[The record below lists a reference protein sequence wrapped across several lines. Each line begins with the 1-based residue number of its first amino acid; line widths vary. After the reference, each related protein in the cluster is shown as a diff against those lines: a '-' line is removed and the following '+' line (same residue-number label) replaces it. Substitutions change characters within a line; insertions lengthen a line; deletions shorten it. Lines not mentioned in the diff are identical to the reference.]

1 MCSLEAVK
9 FDFFFDLF
17 KFRETNPFM
26 SVIKNG
32 EEVSD
37 YANAGYDS
45 ANFFLLLGPIVPL
58 ILIFLN
64 YHHYQ
69 NHFCGIL
76 VLSALDKVTKQG
88 SNR

>member
-58 ILIFLN
+58 ILIF
-64 YHHYQ
+64 
-69 NHFCGIL
+69 IL
-76 VLSALDKVTKQG
+76 SIPLSMLLKRLT
-88 SNR
+88 